1 MANTWH
7 VFDADSP
14 YEPQGNGARSGKSIV
29 DWRKRISDH
38 IAYALLVY
46 TALQI
51 FITLGALRQLGS
63 SLLPYLAL
71 VVLVV
76 AVIPACRMME
86 RRWTRLSD
94 AQAVSPDY
102 APAYR
107 RDRAMVW
114 IVAIGAPFVLTGA
127 LQGMSLLF

>member
-7 VFDADSP
+7 VFDAVSP
-14 YEPQGNGARSGKSIV
+14 YEPQGNDARAGKAIV

-51 FITLGALRQLGS
+51 FITIGALRQLGS

-94 AQAVSPDY
+94 AQAVSPDC

-107 RDRAMVW
+107 RDRAVVW
-114 IVAIGAPFVLTGA
+114 IVAIGAPFVLTGM
-127 LQGMSLLF
+127 LQGISLLF

>member
-1 MANTWH
+1 MAKGWNA
-7 VFDADSP
+7 FDAESAYRNRADAP
-14 YEPQGNGARSGKSIV
+14 RSGKAIT

-51 FITLGALRQLGS
+51 FITIAALRQFGS
-63 SLLPYLAL
+63 NLLPYLAL

-76 AVIPACRMME
+76 GVIPACRVME
-86 RRWTRLSD
+86 RRWTGLSD

-102 APAYR
+102 AQAYR
-107 RDRAMVW
+107 RDRAVVW
-114 IVAIGAPFVLTGA
+114 GVAIGTPFALTGL
-127 LQGMSLLF
+127 LQAMSLLF